1 MLISDMGSD
10 NMSLLSRLKMAVN
23 KVKFLMNFN
32 VNSWRV
38 ASMIGRSSL
47 PKRVLSFNDRPGL
60 RACTEDTDDD
70 DSDRDDDQVS
80 RSNSSKGLPL
90 QRTISFP
97 SDQEYDIDQRAE
109 MFISN
114 FRQQLQ
120 MERQVSLELRYCRGD
135 SFGGKS
141 P

>member
-1 MLISDMGSD
+1 MGFDSRSLIS
-10 NMSLLSRLKMAVN
+10 RLRMAVN

-38 ASMIGRSSL
+38 ASMVRRSSL
-47 PKRVLSFNDRPGL
+47 PKRILSFNDRPGL
-60 RACTEDTDDD
+60 RACTEDTDDNY
-70 DSDRDDDQVS
+70 SDRDDDDQVS
-80 RSNSSKGLPL
+80 RSNSSNGLSL

-97 SDQEYDIDQRAE
+97 SDQGYDIDQRAE

-114 FRQQLQ
+114 FRRQLQ
-120 MERQVSLELRYCRGD
+120 MERQISLELGYCRTD
-135 SFGGKS
+135 SFEGKS